1 MFYDEIQSEEKRME
15 LTCLLSKQR
24 AACATIWIAS
34 CVPGTT
40 APPPPAPPPPCL
52 HCSDK
57 YSYLIT

>member
-40 APPPPAPPPPCL
+40 APPPPAPPPPCPAL
-52 HCSDK
+52 FR
-57 YSYLIT
+57 